1 MDWRKL
7 FKAFGVAVVC
17 VSMVYAVLGVVIWTI
32 ITFGEAAILGMATIG
47 VVGVITQGIYQNH
60 L

>member
-1 MDWRKL
+1 MNWKRL
-7 FKAFGVAVVC
+7 IKAFGVAVVC
-17 VSMVYAVLGVVIWTI
+17 VSMMYAAVGVVIWTI